1 MYVLPRLLLKQIIL
15 AKYLYLI
22 AIQVIVGENGSGKS
36 TILKLCVRLYDP
48 QQGEILLDGKNIRE
62 LKLADLRN
70 AMSVLFQ
77 NFTHFPLSV
86 GPFLTHI
93 SHACVIN
100 TDTILIYISDPR
112 QHSFRQPLPC
122 ILRR

>member
-15 AKYLYLI
+15 TKYLHLI

-48 QQGEILLDGKNIRE
+48 QQGEILLDGKDIRE

-86 GPFLTHI
+86 SPFLTHI
-93 SHACVIN
+93 SRLPIISAN
-100 TDTILIYISDPR
+100 TIIIHVSDPR
-112 QHSFRQPLPC
+112 QHSFRQPLPR
-122 ILRR
+122 IL